1 MAPQR
6 RASAKTY
13 SRRSN
18 RSLVFDLAAN
28 AKRPASATLQTAKP
42 TAVAK
47 TTSTRK
53 TKSSSKA
60 PPKASAVG
68 DASPGFTDS
77 RSVPITEG
85 AYRTS
90 PSALLAL
97 PCLAWLRFAL
107 KLTTMHTTDYDQD
120 DELVGWTINRSSHR
134 VFILT
139 LRSTDKSQRRVPE
152 KTIQQKTPAKLDAYW
167 RAFDRPREKTLNTD
181 RYHVFNILAY
191 DPSRAAFKIQWVGYG
206 TSDAET
212 TWEPVKKVKQME
224 PDLVDEFVE
233 REGLDKELKGLL

>member
-60 PPKASAVG
+60 PPRASAVG

-77 RSVPITEG
+77 GSVPTTE
-85 AYRTS
+85 
-90 PSALLAL
+90 
-97 PCLAWLRFAL
+97 
-107 KLTTMHTTDYDQD
+107 DYDQD

-139 LRSTDKSQRRVPE
+139 LRSTDKSRRRVPE
-152 KTIQQKTPAKLDAYW
+152 KTVQQRTPAKLDAYW

-181 RYHVFNILAY
+181 RYHVFDILAY

-206 TSDAET
+206 TSDADT

-224 PDLVDEFVE
+224 PDLVDDFVK

>member
-6 RASAKTY
+6 RASVKTY

-28 AKRPASATLQTAKP
+28 AKRPATATLQTAKP

-53 TKSSSKA
+53 TKSSAKA

-77 RSVPITEG
+77 
-85 AYRTS
+85 
-90 PSALLAL
+90 
-97 PCLAWLRFAL
+97 
-107 KLTTMHTTDYDQD
+107 KDYDQD
-120 DELVGWTINRSSHR
+120 DELVGWKINRSSHR

-139 LRSTDKSQRRVPE
+139 LRSTDKSRRRVPE
-152 KTIQQKTPAKLDAYW
+152 KTVQQKTPSKLDAYW
-167 RAFDRPREKTLNTD
+167 RAFGRPREETLNTD
-181 RYHVFNILAY
+181 HYHVFDILAY
-191 DPSRAAFKIQWVGYG
+191 DPSRGALKVQWVGYG
-206 TSDAET
+206 TSDADT
-212 TWEPVKKVKQME
+212 TWEPVKKIKEME
-224 PDLVDEFVE
+224 PDLLDELIE
-233 REGLDKELKGLL
+233 REGLDEELNALL

>member
-28 AKRPASATLQTAKP
+28 AKRPASATLQTAKS

-60 PPKASAVG
+60 PPRASAVG
-68 DASPGFTDS
+68 DSSPGFTDS
-77 RSVPITEG
+77 RN
-85 AYRTS
+85 
-90 PSALLAL
+90 
-97 PCLAWLRFAL
+97 
-107 KLTTMHTTDYDQD
+107 YDQD

-139 LRSTDKSQRRVPE
+139 LRSTDKSQRSVPE
-152 KTIQQKTPAKLDAYW
+152 KMVQQKTPAKLDAYW

-181 RYHVFNILAY
+181 RYHVFDILAY
-191 DPSRAAFKIQWVGYG
+191 DSSRAAFKIQWVGYG

-212 TWEPVKKVKQME
+212 TWELVKKVKQME
-224 PDLVDEFVE
+224 PDLVVKFVE
-233 REGLDKELKGLL
+233 REGLDKELKSLL